1 MVSRMDWACVMLQKM
16 GCLMWCL
23 WWLFLQGASHLYR
36 DSDLWPCNVQ
46 SFSSLGTILLRF
58 MVSLPIRQVICVRL
72 HFLKGASPPL
82 ARHVP
87 LLVCLEWLVEKWTF
101 WYAVFD
107 RSHPWRSV
115 PLAQRLPNQQTISLP
130 LFFFRAFL
138 RRSIPSSCRLSTLRT
153 RIFTKT
159 CVYFG
164 TCKFISLFTLFF
176 LENLA
181 RIGSTLGTRTIP

>member
-23 WWLFLQGASHLYR
+23 WWLFYKEHPICTVTVIC
-36 DSDLWPCNVQ
+36 DLV
-46 SFSSLGTILLRF
+46 
-58 MVSLPIRQVICVRL
+58 MPIRQVICVRL

-87 LLVCLEWLVEKWTF
+87 LLVCLEWLVEKWAF
-101 WYAVFD
+101 WYAIFD

-153 RIFTKT
+153 RIFIKT

-164 TCKFISLFTLFF
+164 TCKLIFLFTLFF